1 MFHKL
6 IPTIF
11 LLSTSIFTVRAAT
24 LFSGSGTSGTSSGEG
39 WSLDNDM
46 GQLSIYDDWGMPG
59 VFSNGVDNTGEDV
72 WNNPSAD
79 VITFTFA
86 LPDGITADSTGMV
99 AAGRFWNGSI
109 SSDGLTVTFTPL
121 AGIPINPGDYF
132 ELDVEFTSLYSPG
145 DVLESSFSFT
155 GSASNTPEPANI
167 ATLGFG
173 LAGLALARGRSVF
186 RSVGGSAAN
195 CRFTKLLLG
204 SAAFQCSHR
213 ARR

>member
-24 LFSGSGTSGTSSGEG
+24 LFSGSGISGTSSGEG

-59 VFSNGVDNTGEDV
+59 VFSNGVDNTGDDV

-86 LPDGITADSTGMV
+86 LPDGITANFAGMF
-99 AAGRFWNGSI
+99 AADRLWNGSI

-132 ELDVEFTSLYSPG
+132 YLDMGFTSTYSPG
-145 DVLESSFSFT
+145 DALESNSVLPDPPAIPPSRRT
-155 GSASNTPEPANI
+155 SRRSASVWPVSLLRGGGQFSDP
-167 ATLGFG
+167 LD
-173 LAGLALARGRSVF
+173 AG
-186 RSVGGSAAN
+186 
-195 CRFTKLLLG
+195 
-204 SAAFQCSHR
+204 
-213 ARR
+213 